1 MGRLRWRRSGWSRWG
16 ASLVAALLAI
26 PLALNSSWAAAA
38 EVDRSPAPRII
49 NGESG
54 EAGDFPFL
62 VSVLESP
69 RYRQD
74 GAFRAQFCAGS
85 LTTPLTVVTAAHC
98 VVDQKTGARTSPDRI
113 VLGFGANLKSP
124 TLRVIAA
131 QSITVHPQYKIST
144 AENDIAVITLATP
157 VNDIPTVAVLAAE
170 DDETYTAAGTPA
182 RVAGWGNTSQTG
194 DKYPEVF
201 RVGEVVIFPPAS
213 CGEDE
218 RYTVNGVR
226 FFGFNS
232 EDANPE
238 SMICS
243 AGATKNQRVIDA
255 CQGDSGG
262 PLVVGSGAELRLV
275 GAVSWGET
283 CASKFPG
290 VYTRLSA
297 ERAFLAAAGAVA
309 IPPPAVAPALSVT
322 PLNGSLQVR
331 ITAGKTDRNINSYA
345 ATATDAD
352 GTARNC
358 FAAPT
363 RRNLAGTCT
372 ITGLTNGSAY
382 SVTAISAN
390 PFGNSPVSEP
400 VIAAPSDQPI
410 AGAITRVAVTGDD
423 AQFFVRKANQ
433 NGATLAWNRV
443 VCTAESGEL
452 RYAAIRG
459 ASVSIS
465 NFAPG
470 EYQCL
475 TRIKTVAGVASSAT
489 VPLEIPTI

>member
-1 MGRLRWRRSGWSRWG
+1 MGRSRWSRWG
-16 ASLVAALLAI
+16 VRLVAALLAT
-26 PLALNSSWAAAA
+26 PLTLNSSWVAAT
-38 EVDRSPAPRII
+38 ESDHGPTPRII
-49 NGESG
+49 NGISG
-54 EAGDFPFL
+54 ESSDFPFL

-98 VVDQKTGARTSPDRI
+98 VVDQESGARTSPDRI
-113 VLGFGANLKSP
+113 VLGFGSNLKSP

-131 QSITVHPQYKIST
+131 QSIVVHPQYKIST
-144 AENDIAVITLATP
+144 AENDIAVITLAAP
-157 VNDIPTVAVLAAE
+157 VNDIPTVAVLTSDE
-170 DDETYTAAGTPA
+170 DDIYIKAGTPA

-194 DKYPEVF
+194 DKYPEIF
-201 RVGEVVIFPPAS
+201 RVGDVVIFPPAS
-213 CGEDE
+213 CGEGE

-232 EDANPE
+232 KDANSQ
-238 SMICS
+238 SMICA
-243 AGATKNQRVIDA
+243 AGATKNQRIIDA

-262 PLVVGSGAELRLV
+262 PLVVGTGTELRLV

-283 CASKFPG
+283 CASKYPG

-297 ERAFLAAAGAVA
+297 EGAFLTAAGAVA
-309 IPPPAVAPALSVT
+309 IPPPASAPTLSIT

-331 ITAGKTDRNINSYA
+331 ITASDTDRNISSYA
-345 ATATDAD
+345 ATATDIVN
-352 GTARNC
+352 GTSYTC

-363 RRNLAGTCT
+363 RKNLAGTCT

-382 SVTAISAN
+382 SITGFSAN

-400 VIAAPSDQPI
+400 VVAAPSDQPI
-410 AGAITRVAVTGDD
+410 AGAITRVTVTGDD
-423 AQFFVRKANQ
+423 AQFLVRKANQ

-443 VCTAESGEL
+443 VCTAESGKV
-452 RYAAIRG
+452 RYSAIRG
-459 ASVSIS
+459 TSVTIK
-465 NFAPG
+465 NLTPG
-470 EYQCL
+470 VYQCS
-475 TRIKTVAGVASSAT
+475 TRIMTDAGVATSSS
-489 VPLEIPTI
+489 VPLDIPTN